1 MLQATCT
8 YRLHTCTCIVHVLLC
23 KHFHISYLG
32 FEVDDVRAVLG
43 EVAELLAGC
52 FLGVLFVSLSLLA
65 SGRMAGGRLE
75 CCENI
80 RTYMYM

>member
-1 MLQATCT
+1 MCYKLHVPGLDTC
-8 YRLHTCTCIVHVLLC
+8 VLLC
-23 KHFHISYLG
+23 EHFLMIIILWYLG